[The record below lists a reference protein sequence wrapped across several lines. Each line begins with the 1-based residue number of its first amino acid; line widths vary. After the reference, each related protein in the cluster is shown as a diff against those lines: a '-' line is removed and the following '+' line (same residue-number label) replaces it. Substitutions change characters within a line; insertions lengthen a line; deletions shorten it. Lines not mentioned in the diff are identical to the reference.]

1 MGVGWKDTSMKLS
14 DMKTIK
20 KSKIFLEMEV
30 EANKVYGHS
39 YNSNNLTSAYMRG
52 VEDLLRKL
60 NISTEEKS
68 INKEI

>member
-1 MGVGWKDTSMKLS
+1 MKLN

-20 KSKIFLEMEV
+20 KSKIFCDMEDQ
-30 EANKVYGHS
+30 AKKRYSRS
-39 YNSNNLTSAYMRG
+39 YNSDNLIGAYMRG